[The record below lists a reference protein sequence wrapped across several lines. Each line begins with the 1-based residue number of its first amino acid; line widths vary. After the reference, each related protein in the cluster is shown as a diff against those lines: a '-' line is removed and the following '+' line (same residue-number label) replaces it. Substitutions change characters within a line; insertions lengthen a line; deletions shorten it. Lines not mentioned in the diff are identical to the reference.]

1 MSLKSW
7 LAGLFGP
14 IAKID
19 APTIGSAIAISR
31 LENDKLYWESEGNRT
46 VDGHNVLLVFY
57 APKAGPS
64 SAQIDFLQKLQSKLT
79 EIADRCGRLMQ
90 EELQRREVSVSPIQ
104 LRPSL
109 VTLPD
114 FENADG
120 SWELMFSDENEDTL
134 VTVKLQGDSPIS
146 VVD

>member
-7 LAGLFGP
+7 IAGLFGR

-19 APTIGSAIAISR
+19 AAVIGSAIAIDR
-31 LENDKLYWESEGNRT
+31 LENDKLYWESEGNRN
-46 VDGHNVLLVFY
+46 VDGHDVLLVFY

-64 SAQIDFLQKLQSKLT
+64 SAQINFFRELQSKLA
-79 EIADRCGRLMQ
+79 EVADRCRRLVD
-90 EELQRREVSVSPIQ
+90 EELQRREVSVSSTE

-120 SWELMFSDENEDTL
+120 PWELMFSDPHEDTL
-134 VTVKLQGDSPIS
+134 VTVSLQGDSPIS
-146 VVD
+146 VVG